1 MSLSNTAV
9 PRYYGEFRDQVLRGE
24 IMVNEQISLEM
35 NRIDELIADPHYFY
49 DEDAIEGFILF
60 CENETTLTDGG
71 DLHLLPI
78 FKVWAE
84 QVISWFYFVERSVY
98 VPDEDGHTKLA
109 FNSAPIVRGISG
121 QIKNTINRNSMVQMA
136 QSEPGSDLIQNALKL
151 GAVTFVAN
159 YAQKNMK
166 SSNWKKKLV
175 GLALI
180 YVAPIALKYAREK
193 LEDYSRNKAAESL
206 EKLI

>member
-1 MSLSNTAV
+1 MSYKYESLEELRRKKELLKNEVKDLEQLISFKNPKESLSVITH
-9 PRYYGEFRDQVLRGE
+9 G
-24 IMVNEQISLEM
+24 IS
-35 NRIDELIADPHYFY
+35 DD
-49 DEDAIEGFILF
+49 FIK
-60 CENETTLTDGG
+60 E
-71 DLHLLPI
+71 
-78 FKVWAE
+78 
-84 QVISWFYFVERSVY
+84 